1 MMNAFVIGWLVCGL
15 QSERVLVGDD
25 DWRYTMETVTGGG
38 LMAPHGRIGGEKTFI
53 KSISNQLHLL
63 F

>member
-1 MMNAFVIGWLVCGL
+1 MMNAFVIGRLVCGL

-38 LMAPHGRIGGEKTFI
+38 LMAPHGGIGGREDFHK
-53 KSISNQLHLL
+53 KH
-63 F
+63 